1 MLWLT
6 DKLKECYRHGKDMI
20 LKVKNVHN
28 CVMTFWAACAKV
40 CCIFNLQ
47 PAGRIFANSQDSAC
61 VLGMKRRALVF
72 QPLEE
77 LKEVT
82 DFE

>member
-1 MLWLT
+1 
-6 DKLKECYRHGKDMI
+6 
-20 LKVKNVHN
+20 
-28 CVMTFWAACAKV
+28 MTFWAASANL